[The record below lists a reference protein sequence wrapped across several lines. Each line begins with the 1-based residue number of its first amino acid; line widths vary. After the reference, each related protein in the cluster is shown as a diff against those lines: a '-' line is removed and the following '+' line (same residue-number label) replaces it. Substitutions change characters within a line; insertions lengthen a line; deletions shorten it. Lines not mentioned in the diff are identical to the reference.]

1 MPNDT
6 VGLEYQF
13 DTGKA
18 VKNQIELIKNFVKIE
33 KVSEM
38 VKNSAKKVSEVLN
51 KTPSKPKEQKADK
64 PVGGMSAMAVAGGM
78 AIYNTALG
86 AMSGAMS
93 AMNKNFP
100 AIGQAIENIG
110 DMVSTNFFRP
120 LAKEVLPV
128 IMSIHNWV
136 AKNRIVFVQLG
147 EILAGVFRSAMAIG
161 KTVFNALKGA
171 FNGFMSAFGSGK
183 VTIDKFVNFLT
194 MTGFKIYF
202 VFDELAKMLT
212 PLIESIGIVFG
223 LVWKNSVS
231 PFIDGMT
238 ESFINDLVPAISSMS
253 GSLNNINKNL
263 KNTGKESKATQ
274 SVFMEM
280 GKSILSFPLKFLIG
294 IGDTLDAI
302 SNWADDADDSLR
314 KMFSKGISYLVK
326 FGKFLWS
333 EIKEKFGVIKVGFDN
348 FTNSLSRIPA
358 KVDELK
364 KSFFDLFSGSGIS
377 GMKEKLMLFFN
388 SIGEMWN
395 SVKKSLLSSPMD
407 LLDKVFSF
415 GSGIYDKVADVLKGA
430 WASSLNW
437 LIDKMPKISS
447 AFGLEKIE
455 MRAAGGAVTANNPY
469 IVGEKGAELF
479 MPEKSGSIMN
489 NNDLKN
495 LNKPVANNANA
506 MSANS
511 SYIDNRVFNFNIQAS
526 SPMEVAK
533 EVQSKVDFG
542 SEMKRWKAK
551 AM

>member
-183 VTIDKFVNFLT
+183 VTIGKFVNFLT

-223 LVWKNSVS
+223 VMWKNAVS
-231 PFIDGMT
+231 PFIDGM
-238 ESFINDLVPAISSMS
+238 SDAFIETVVPAFAELGEAIQVLKDSLS
-253 GSLNNINKNL
+253 GLGTDAEWVKD
-263 KNTGKESKATQ
+263 T
-274 SVFMEM
+274 F
-280 GKSILSFPLKFLIG
+280 KFLGKVVLVLGLAFAPFIIAANVFKMLKTLVGMTSEKFVLLKKDIAAVSDWIG
-294 IGDTLDAI
+294 KL
-302 SNWADDADDSLR
+302 S
-314 KMFSKGISYLVK
+314 VK
-326 FGKFLWS
+326 FS
-333 EIKEKFGVIKVGFDN
+333 EIKKEFMNFGGNI
-348 FTNSLSRIPA
+348 
-358 KVDELK
+358 
-364 KSFFDLFSGSGIS
+364 FSGAR
-377 GMKEKLMLFFN
+377 EKVTEFFN
-388 SIGEMWN
+388 WIGDMWQ
-395 SVKKSLLSSPMD
+395 SVKKSLTSSPID

>member
-64 PVGGMSAMAVAGGM
+64 PGGGMSAMAVAGGM

-183 VTIDKFVNFLT
+183 VTIGKFVNFLT

-223 LVWKNSVS
+223 VMWKNAVS
-231 PFIDGMT
+231 PFIDGMS
-238 ESFINDLVPAISSMS
+238 ESFIETVVPAFAELGEAIQVLKDSLS
-253 GSLNNINKNL
+253 GLGTDAEWVKD
-263 KNTGKESKATQ
+263 T
-274 SVFMEM
+274 F
-280 GKSILSFPLKFLIG
+280 KFLGKVVLGLAFAPFIIAANVFKMLKTLVGMTSEKFVLLKKDIAAVSDWIG
-294 IGDTLDAI
+294 KL
-302 SNWADDADDSLR
+302 S
-314 KMFSKGISYLVK
+314 VK
-326 FGKFLWS
+326 FS
-333 EIKEKFGVIKVGFDN
+333 EIKKEFMNFGGNI
-348 FTNSLSRIPA
+348 
-358 KVDELK
+358 
-364 KSFFDLFSGSGIS
+364 FSGAR
-377 GMKEKLMLFFN
+377 EKVTEFFN
-388 SIGEMWN
+388 WIGDMWQ
-395 SVKKSLLSSPMD
+395 SVKKSLTSSPID